1 MLVLTRRIGEALW
14 VGDAALT
21 LRDRRGDLVLVSL
34 LVPPDAVIEIDGTPA
49 EPAGALRQLRWHLHW
64 LLCGE
69 CLRVGE
75 ARVRLGVAETSKGAR
90 RGGQRQLRIAVDAP
104 PAVRIR
110 RVGRDCPPYAKE
122 VAGAAGRAARQEA
135 A

>member
-1 MLVLTRRIGEALW
+1 MLVLTRRIGKALW
-14 VGDAALT
+14 IGDAALT
-21 LRDRRGDLVLVSL
+21 LRGRRGDLVLVSV
-34 LVPPDAVIEIDGTPA
+34 LVPPGTPVEIDGAPA
-49 EPAGALRQLRWHLHW
+49 EPAGALRPLRWHLHW

-75 ARVRLGVAETSKGAR
+75 ARVRIGTAEKPKASR
-90 RGGQRQLRIAVDAP
+90 RGGQRQLRIAIDAP

-110 RVGRDCPPYAKE
+110 RAERGDLPQPVQAAMARDHT
-122 VAGAAGRAARQEA
+122 ARQEA